1 MCFYVL
7 NIVTSFFLVLLDKI
21 KRYTYNK
28 NNLFTKFAA
37 TLFPDKLVRE
47 DLCSRSSF
55 IQTCIVLKTID
66 KKLVR
71 GEKILD
77 DMALAN
83 HAKNS
88 RTRIIVGLQYLHIGK
103 VFYVMYCIIMA

>member
-28 NNLFTKFAA
+28 SNLFTKFAA

-55 IQTCIVLKTID
+55 IQICIVLKTLD
-66 KKLVR
+66 KRLVFVAR
-71 GEKILD
+71 NIRD
-77 DMALAN
+77 DKALAYP
-83 HAKNS
+83 AKIF
-88 RTRIIVGLQYLHIGK
+88 RTRINVGLQ
-103 VFYVMYCIIMA
+103 